1 MRPKLGSDP
10 TPIRA
15 DRRFADAESMSDAGV
30 GMPVCREPDQLV
42 FSFRKIRVVLLH
54 FFLIVEG
61 VLSAVLQN
69 RYLTTLALR
78 I

>member
-30 GMPVCREPDQLV
+30 GMPMCREPDQLV

-54 FFLIVEG
+54 FFQLWRVRTM
-61 VLSAVLQN
+61 LSYKTA
-69 RYLTTLALR
+69 T
-78 I
+78 

>member
-30 GMPVCREPDQLV
+30 GMPMCREPDQLV

-54 FFLIVEG
+54 FFQLWTVRTM
-61 VLSAVLQN
+61 LSYKTA
-69 RYLTTLALR
+69 T
-78 I
+78 